1 MHKRPRIYY
10 DEECC
15 TTKNDDDDGGGR
27 EESRR
32 TNRIGENRTNST
44 SDESIENTNQ
54 NSHQSKSKKNSTT
67 SFPRHKKDSS
77 HIAIPKTKPREVK
90 YNKANDEIDISN
102 PKKITIPK
110 LQNSP
115 LVCRK

>member
-15 TTKNDDDDGGGR
+15 TTKNDDDDGGR

-32 TNRIGENRTNST
+32 TNRIEENRTNST

-54 NSHQSKSKKNSTT
+54 NRHQSKKNPTT
-67 SFPRHKKDSS
+67 SLPRHKKASS
-77 HIAIPKTKPREVK
+77 HIAIPETKPREVR

-102 PKKITIPK
+102 SKQITTSK